1 MNRYALSQA
10 DGIKEK
16 YLKDQSRR
24 LDYLTSHIKMKGEW
38 YDAGKNSG
46 HVRRYLATY
55 YDKAPSTLNGDL
67 NYEYV
72 FEDKMNNVLD
82 SNELD
87 VITHLEVIEHLLNPL
102 LNMQECY
109 RMLKPGGIMYLTTPN
124 DYSFIFKLE
133 HLLERKFVDHFH
145 QFNEFE
151 LRWLLQET
159 GFKKIIINTFKK
171 TNRRFIA
178 RFCNN
183 SFFVK
188 AIK

>member
-1 MNRYALSQA
+1 
-10 DGIKEK
+10 
-16 YLKDQSRR
+16 
-24 LDYLTSHIKMKGEW
+24 MKGEW

-55 YDKAPSTLNGDL
+55 YDKAPDVYSLDL
-67 NYEYV
+67 NYSLSKYIEDYV
-72 FEDKMNNVLD
+72 YDT
-82 SNELD
+82 
-87 VITHLEVIEHLLNPL
+87 ITHLEVIEHILNPL
-102 LNMQECY
+102 TCMKECY
-109 RMLKPGGIMYLTTPN
+109 RILKPRGVMYLTTPN

-145 QFNEFE
+145 QFNEWE
-151 LRWLLQET
+151 LRWLLQEA
-159 GFKKIIINTFKK
+159 GFKKITINTFKK